1 MRLSLED
8 FLYRDN
14 LLFLEIKIVYREF
27 FQLKRIK
34 KRFSKSEK
42 CKEDDEDRKFLD
54 IISMYPDL
62 QEEIYR
68 QLGITFEELK
78 EKKRAHI
85 DFNDPSVLEKLKEKY
100 GTEKIKLGFAII
112 DDNPNEWGRAACFLA
127 LNKQY
132 EDALEKCE
140 IALELESRVNEK
152 LKFQLLMGEIY
163 KEMGRFQEAIES
175 VEEAISWDPKYIR
188 GWINLGRLYE
198 EVKNYEKG
206 EIAYKKAIELN
217 PKDPQL
223 YCFLGDL
230 YDKQPEMKLESLE
243 AYQQSVSID
252 PNFGDGWF
260 NLAGIYHDIKR
271 FDLAEKACLKSL
283 TVPSNYHDEALL
295 NLATLYRV
303 NNRIK
308 DAKKYYLEAA
318 KSGKSHIQTRA
329 LYSLGSMSV
338 DSGHLDEG
346 KAALRKVI
354 EIDKTFSGAWFQL
367 GFAYILKGNF
377 EEASKCFDETLK
389 LNPTNSRAWSYKGA
403 IAERMIDPKAQ
414 EFYHRALQYDPENLQ
429 ALNNLGNILQKHE
442 QYHEAEQLFQKAIGI
457 EPSYIFPWGNLIM
470 LYMKQGKDDKV
481 EESYDNAL
489 KLNKYDSNFMNDLA
503 KFLDASG
510 AKTLADKI
518 VKLSNYSMILALM
531 LEKMKVD
538 FPHKKIDPSTGK
550 FLEDDFIDEMKKGF
564 LG

>member
-1 MRLSLED
+1 M
-8 FLYRDN
+8 
-14 LLFLEIKIVYREF
+14 
-27 FQLKRIK
+27 KRIK
-34 KRFSKSEK
+34 KRFSKSENNRDDV
-42 CKEDDEDRKFLD
+42 EDSKFLD
-54 IISMYPDL
+54 LISMYPEL

-68 QLGITFEELK
+68 QLGIPFEELK
-78 EKKRAHI
+78 TKKRAHI
-85 DFNDPSVLEKLKEKY
+85 DFNDPSVLEKIKEKY

-112 DDNPNEWGRAACFLA
+112 DDDPNEWGRAACFLT

-132 EDALEKCE
+132 EDALEKCKM
-140 IALELESRVNEK
+140 ALELESNDREK
-152 LKFQLLMGEIY
+152 LKFQLLMGEIF

-175 VEEAISWDPKYIR
+175 VEEAINWDPNYIK

-198 EVKNYEKG
+198 EFDNYEKA

-223 YCFLGDL
+223 YCILGDL
-230 YDKQPEMKLESLE
+230 YDNQPEMKLEALE

-252 PNFGDGWF
+252 PNFGNGWF
-260 NLAGIYHDIKR
+260 NLAGIYHEIKR

-295 NLATLYRV
+295 NLGTLYHV

-318 KSGKSHIQTRA
+318 KSSENHIQKRA
-329 LYSLGSMSV
+329 FYNLGSMLI

-346 KAALRKVI
+346 EVALRKVI
-354 EIDKTFSGAWFQL
+354 EIDETFPDAWFKL
-367 GFAYILKGNF
+367 GFTYILKGDF
-377 EEASKCFDETLK
+377 EEASKCFDETLE

-403 IAERMIDPKAQ
+403 IAERMIDPNAQ
-414 EFYHRALQYDPENLQ
+414 EFYQRALQHDPENLQ
-429 ALNNLGNILQKHE
+429 ALNNLGNILQKNT
-442 QYHEAEQLFQKAIGI
+442 QYNEAEELFQKAISI
-457 EPSYIFPWGNLIM
+457 EPSYIFPWGNLII
-470 LYMKQGKDDKV
+470 LHMKQGKDDKI
-481 EESYDNAL
+481 EETYDNAL
-489 KLNKYDSNFMNDLA
+489 ILNKYNSNFMSDLA
-503 KFLDASG
+503 KFLDANGVKS
-510 AKTLADKI
+510 LADKT
-518 VKLSNYSMILALM
+518 VNLANYSMVLALM

-550 FLEDDFIDEMKKGF
+550 ILEDDFIDKMKKDF